1 MKSMIRCAT
10 QHTAFVRVGM
20 AAALATMMSFA
31 ASGTTTVSD
40 GVMTITD
47 AGNLSTVLSASEK
60 ALLTG
65 NAVTKVI
72 VNLSTKSVLS
82 LDEDLSLYKGGW
94 TIQNGQVNVELASGA
109 LGSGTSDDAAIELPT
124 TNGQLFVPTDMN
136 ATVSNPI
143 RISGS
148 RRR

>member
-1 MKSMIRCAT
+1 MKMKSMIRCVT

-72 VNLSTKSVLS
+72 VNLSTKTSVLS
-82 LDEDLSLYKGGW
+82 LDENLSLYTGGW
-94 TIQNGQVNVELASGA
+94 TIQKGQVNVELASGA
-109 LGSGTSDDAAIELPT
+109 LGSGTSDDAAIEIPT
-124 TNGQLFVPTDMN
+124 TNGQLFVPKDMK

-143 RISGS
+143 RIS
-148 RRR
+148 